1 MKVEHFKIVDD
12 GRGGIIVNGT
22 DVKEKESGIHAIVD
36 FSLTFRTPIPN
47 DLFDHIQKLKLFFLQ
62 LTGHWEDGL
71 SKYLEM
77 DFSLKDQE
85 NDERY
90 LRAYWLYENT
100 VITGLKAKDD
110 YYIITGKITN
120 RYGQTIG
127 MSSPKVTY
135 DTAYSGFSHMVS
147 LANELVGN
155 VEKFVNDR
163 KLRMMEP
170 RQYVLDLFKDAEP
183 HDLESIRKMNDEQV
197 REVLLSELERKN
209 AIVIG
214 VNVPDNKEEP
224 KDEIFVKKDEGDVE
238 TKEKVEETEKSKTS
252 SKKDP
257 LNKSSKP
264 ASKAPKNVPEVKKQ
278 KVKTAEEIAADDF

>member
-77 DFSLKDQE
+77 DF
-85 NDERY
+85 
-90 LRAYWLYENT
+90 ENT